1 MYTNCMV
8 KSHWYA
14 GRFDLRLPYAEQGW
28 VDEESDG
35 NPFSNLFGGGK
46 KQKNATTKSGSD
58 GKKAVQVKK
67 EEAKPKKNDFWPF

>member
-1 MYTNCMV
+1 MYTNGMV

-46 KQKNATTKSGSD
+46 KKNATTKSGSD
-58 GKKAVQVKK
+58 GKNAVPVKK
-67 EEAKPKKNDFWPF
+67 EETKPKKNDFWPF